1 MVTLFGVLGI
11 VVIVVLSVVAWRLW
25 KQVWRAEATLE
36 EKRKEA
42 QENQIKRLDHI
53 HESVNVIASALLD
66 DQVRVAE
73 ACIRMAVLLDNLP
86 LSCDS
91 KHRFAPIFEV
101 YNRSQHIPTH
111 SKWNELDKKERR
123 KFEHELFALESELGD
138 KAKEAAKYIKE
149 NPFGNWQ
156 PHEVKH

>member
-1 MVTLFGVLGI
+1 MLTLLGVLGL

-25 KQVWRAEATLE
+25 QKVWKTEAELE
-36 EKRKEA
+36 QKRKEA
-42 QENQIKRLDHI
+42 QENEIKRLDHI
-53 HESVNVIASALLD
+53 HESVNVIASALID

-73 ACIRMAVLLDNLP
+73 ACIRMAVLLSNLP

-91 KHRFAPIFEV
+91 KHRFNPIFEV
-101 YNRSQHIPTH
+101 YNRTQHIPTH

-123 KFEHELFALESELGD
+123 KFEQELFAIEKEFTD
-138 KAKEAAKYIKE
+138 QVMEAAKHIKE